1 MHEYEPIRIRP
12 LTLRGVF
19 GITGKVFGRRL
30 GALIGY
36 NCLYLVVLLLIVGI
50 AMLPMLQPLFSLPD
64 YQTSN
69 AEALRIVGG
78 SLMTVMLALL
88 GSLLLSLLI
97 QPIYCG
103 TLYGELSARIYGSA
117 SSVGLMLRRSKFS
130 LKRFF
135 TTTLCY
141 LLAAFAIAFVLN
153 IFVSI
158 FTAFATLF
166 ATLGSI
172 PSLLNGS
179 VFHAGAGLIVPL
191 VLVFLLV
198 FVAELAGTSFLLF
211 VYPVAVNEPIRNFAA
226 VKRSFQLV
234 WKRFGRVF
242 GCLLI
247 LSGIALVFALIFAA
261 CMFFAI
267 TLSGVAGIVLICLA
281 VLLYLV
287 MLLFLSPYEAAL
299 VTVLYFDTRTRM
311 EGTAWLGEPQ
321 QPSAQPQQP
330 EPAAWQEP
338 VQEPAP
344 QPENDSPEA

>member
-50 AMLPMLQPLFSLPD
+50 AMLPMLQPLLSLPD

-166 ATLGSI
+166 ATLGAI
-172 PSLLNGS
+172 PSLVGGG

-226 VKRSFQLV
+226 IKRSFQACV
-234 WKRFGRVF
+234 EAFRTRVRLPAHPLRHRA
-242 GCLLI
+242 CLRADLHC
-247 LSGIALVFALIFAA
+247 LRVPRDRAFRRGGH
-261 CMFFAI
+261 C
-267 TLSGVAGIVLICLA
+267 AGL
-281 VLLYLV
+281 
-287 MLLFLSPYEAAL
+287 PRRAAL
-299 VTVLYFDTRTRM
+299 PCYAAL
-311 EGTAWLGEPQ
+311 
-321 QPSAQPQQP
+321 P
-330 EPAAWQEP
+330 EPLWGRACNGA
-338 VQEPAP
+338 VF
-344 QPENDSPEA
+344 

>member
-166 ATLGSI
+166 ATLRSI
-172 PSLLNGS
+172 PSLLNGG

-211 VYPVAVNEPIRNFAA
+211 VYPVAVNEPHKELRRRQTQFPACVEAFRPRVRLPAHPLRHRACLRTDLRRLHVFRDNAFRRSGHCADLPRRAA
-226 VKRSFQLV
+226 LPCYAALSEPLR
-234 WKRFGRVF
+234 GRACNGAVF
-242 GCLLI
+242 RYPYPDGRH
-247 LSGIALVFALIFAA
+247 
-261 CMFFAI
+261 
-267 TLSGVAGIVLICLA
+267 CLA
-281 VLLYLV
+281 
-287 MLLFLSPYEAAL
+287 
-299 VTVLYFDTRTRM
+299 R
-311 EGTAWLGEPQ
+311 
-321 QPSAQPQQP
+321 
-330 EPAAWQEP
+330 
-338 VQEPAP
+338 
-344 QPENDSPEA
+344 

>member
-172 PSLLNGS
+172 PSLVGGG

-234 WKRFGRVF
+234 WKRFGRVKE
-242 GCLLI
+242 CI
-247 LSGIALVFALIFAA
+247 I
-261 CMFFAI
+261 
-267 TLSGVAGIVLICLA
+267 
-281 VLLYLV
+281 
-287 MLLFLSPYEAAL
+287 
-299 VTVLYFDTRTRM
+299 
-311 EGTAWLGEPQ
+311 
-321 QPSAQPQQP
+321 
-330 EPAAWQEP
+330 
-338 VQEPAP
+338 
-344 QPENDSPEA
+344 